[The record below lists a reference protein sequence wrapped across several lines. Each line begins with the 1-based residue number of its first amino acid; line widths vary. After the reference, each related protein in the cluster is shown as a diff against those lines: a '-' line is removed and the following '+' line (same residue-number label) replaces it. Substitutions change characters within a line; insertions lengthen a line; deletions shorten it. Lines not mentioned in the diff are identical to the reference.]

1 MRMSVRDNFVPF
13 LLGIAVCGAVV
24 AGGLVIQS
32 RRASTAEAPVQSTQ
46 PNVQPAV
53 VPPPAAADANAPRP
67 IANWE
72 QYIPTGRLVGPRNA
86 PLTLVEFADF
96 QCPAC
101 KTLHDQ
107 LKALQAEYPGVL
119 AISYHY
125 VPLPYHTMA
134 YPAARAAECAADQG
148 RFEQYYDKLFENTHA
163 LDQVSFSG
171 LAFQAGVPD
180 VKKFDACAA
189 KTEPV
194 KRIDDDR
201 NLAMGTLQIR
211 GTPTVIV
218 NGQMYFYAPKM
229 PALRQMIEEARA
241 RAGKP

>member
-1 MRMSVRDNFVPF
+1 MSVRDKFVPF
-13 LLGIAVCGAVV
+13 IIGVAVCGAIV
-24 AGGLVIQS
+24 AAGLVVQS
-32 RRASTAEAPVQSTQ
+32 RRAPAPVAPVQDGTQ

-53 VPPPAAADANAPRP
+53 VPPPAAGDADAPKP

-72 QYIPTGRLVGPRNA
+72 QYIPTGRLVGPQNA

-107 LKALQAEYPGVL
+107 LKALQTEYPGAL

-125 VPLPYHTMA
+125 VPLPYHEMG
-134 YPAARAAECAADQG
+134 YPAARAAECAAEQG
-148 RFEQYYDKLFENTHA
+148 RFEPYYDKLYENTDA
-163 LDQVSFSG
+163 LGSVSFSG
-171 LAFQAGVPD
+171 LARQAGVPD
-180 VKKFDACAA
+180 IKKFDACAA

-194 KRIDDDR
+194 KRIEDDQA
-201 NLAMGTLQIR
+201 LALGTLQIR

-218 NGQMYFYAPKM
+218 NGQMYYYAPKM
-229 PALRQMIEEARA
+229 LALKQMIEEARA
-241 RAGKP
+241 RAGKR

>member
-1 MRMSVRDNFVPF
+1 VQD
-13 LLGIAVCGAVV
+13 GAQ
-24 AGGLVIQS
+24 A
-32 RRASTAEAPVQSTQ
+32 
-46 PNVQPAV
+46 NVQPATV
-53 VPPPAAADANAPRP
+53 APPAAGDANAPRP

-107 LKALQAEYPGVL
+107 LRALQTEYPGVL

-134 YPAARAAECAADQG
+134 YPAARAAECAAEQG
-148 RFEQYYDKLFENTHA
+148 RFEPYYDKLYENTHA
-163 LDQVSFSG
+163 LGEVSFSG
-171 LAFQAGVPD
+171 LAVQAGVPD
-180 VKKFDACAA
+180 IKKFDACAA
-189 KTEPV
+189 KTEAV
-194 KRIDDDR
+194 KRIDEDR
-201 NLAMGTLQIR
+201 DLAMGTLQIR

-229 PALRQMIEEARA
+229 PVLRQMIEEARSRA
-241 RAGKP
+241 RASKR